1 VRCLAALITAVA
13 LILPAA
19 CARTPSQ
26 PEPLTDCT
34 ILGAVVPAVLQ
45 VGETGRMSAYLEH
58 CRPMYLPLSPEQVG
72 WQSLD
77 PSVASVSAD
86 TITALARGTAVVQVT
101 YGRMTQQA
109 LVVVSTSGSQ
119 PLPPVPARFRI
130 YGCPEMSVLQRCAFG
145 AISVATD
152 GTVSRVSSSAT
163 WSSSDPSVAGISGPA
178 NADQG
183 VDGFRAGTARIS
195 ALYQGVAA
203 TLGVQ
208 VHQN

>member
-1 VRCLAALITAVA
+1 VRHLAVFSTVGLIVSF
-13 LILPAA
+13 A

-34 ILGAVVPAVLQ
+34 ILGAIVPSFMQ
-45 VGETGRMSAYLEH
+45 IGETARVSAYLEH
-58 CRPMYLPLSPEQVG
+58 CRPMYLPLDPERVA

-77 PSVASVSAD
+77 PSVASLSGD
-86 TITALARGTAVVQVT
+86 TIVALARGTAVVQVT

-109 LVVVSTSGSQ
+109 LVVVSASGPQ
-119 PLPPVPARFRI
+119 PAPPVPARFRI
-130 YGCPEMSVLQRCAFG
+130 YGCPEMSVSQRCAFG
-145 AISVATD
+145 AIAVATD
-152 GTVSRVSSSAT
+152 GTVSRVSSGAT
-163 WSSSDPSVAGISGPA
+163 WSSSDPSVAGIAGPA

-183 VDGFRAGTARIS
+183 VDGFRAGTARIT

-208 VHQN
+208 VHQM